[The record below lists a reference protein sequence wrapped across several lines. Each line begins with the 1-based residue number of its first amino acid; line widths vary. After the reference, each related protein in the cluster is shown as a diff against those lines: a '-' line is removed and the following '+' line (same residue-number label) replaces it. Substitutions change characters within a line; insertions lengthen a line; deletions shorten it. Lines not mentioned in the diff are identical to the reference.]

1 MVNRAILFIVDRN
14 VYYRHYGPFIEY
26 LAGAGH
32 SIHIL
37 HDYSQS
43 RVGVKKGYFPDLFS
57 VPQFSTKISFIGLFN
72 TTKDIIS
79 YVRSNNIDYVF
90 SLNSYIQYGIHT
102 DQIQPCKWVVLQN
115 WADNFQHGP
124 KEVFNCDHFL
134 SYSKLWWD
142 CFLKSDYN
150 NNKSVAPQKIKIHH
164 IGHPLNFLIEELDVK
179 HIKKKYNLPMDRKV
193 LTYLPIGP
201 ANMYGFQNIFQ
212 KLWLVT
218 KYSSLPHKISV
229 QLISSLIN
237 LVLFRS
243 VKTLVDE
250 KLIIL
255 AIKRFCKN
263 NDFTFIVK
271 TRFKSVH
278 SQFLLDHV
286 DHLFFDE
293 SFYPPTISELVFI
306 SDITVSHFSM
316 ATFEAIAMKSFKIN
330 INLEPVFDIF
340 TNHFS
345 TLFGNDWIDDFNK
358 QGLGSIINGSDF
370 INKFADSNY
379 KEFQFNEKHYNDFM
393 LKYFSETDP
402 QMFHSTLDKLISGD
416 FDDVKEN

>member
-1 MVNRAILFIVDRN
+1 MHL
-14 VYYRHYGPFIEY
+14 
-26 LAGAGH
+26 
-32 SIHIL
+32 L
-37 HDYSQS
+37 HDYSQL
-43 RVGVKKGYFPDLFS
+43 REGNKGGYFPSLFS
-57 VPQFSTKISFIGLFN
+57 VPQFDKKISFIGSFN

-90 SLNSYIQYGIHT
+90 TLHSYIHYGIQT
-102 DQIQPCKWVVLQN
+102 GQIRPCKWVVLQH

-124 KEVFNCDHFL
+124 KEVFGCDHFL
-134 SYSKLWWD
+134 SYSRLWWES
-142 CFLKSDYN
+142 FLLSDYN
-150 NNKSVAPQKIKIHH
+150 EKIKARKNNPKIHH
-164 IGHPLNFLIEELDVK
+164 IGHPLNYLIENLDSK
-179 HIKKKYNLPMDRKV
+179 YIKKKYNIPLDKKV

-201 ANMYGFQNIFQ
+201 ASMYGFRNFFQ

-243 VKTLVDE
+243 AQSLVDE
-250 KLIIL
+250 KLIIS

-263 NDFTFIVK
+263 NGFTFIVK

-286 DHLFFDE
+286 DHLFYDE
-293 SFYPPTISELVFI
+293 SFYPPTISELLFI

-345 TLFGNDWIDDFNK
+345 TLFGNDWIDDFNI
-358 QGLGSIINGSDF
+358 QGLGSIINGSEF
-370 INKFADSNY
+370 VKKFADSHYND
-379 KEFQFNEKHYNDFM
+379 FQFNEKHYDEFM
-393 LKYFSETDP
+393 LKYFSGTKPENFEKAIDEI
-402 QMFHSTLDKLISGD
+402 IS
-416 FDDVKEN
+416 